1 MNININIYQYNIAIM
16 STTKSTRK
24 SGGIYMKNILTR
36 KVFIEFNMIGSNLKE
51 LLTNKLRN
59 DLEGKCCKEGYIKKK
74 SIKIIKYSSGVMQDN
89 HIIYDI
95 SFECLVCHP
104 VQGMKIKCKVKN
116 ITRAGI
122 RAVYYKED
130 ESPIILFITR
140 EHNYKKDNYANLKEE
155 DIIVAKTIGIRY
167 QLNDE
172 SIAII
177 AELQPQNKKKRKITI
192 N

>member
-1 MNININIYQYNIAIM
+1 M
-16 STTKSTRK
+16 STTNKSNRK

-36 KVFIEFNMIGSNLKE
+36 KVFIDFSMIGSNLKE
-51 LLTNKLRN
+51 LLTNKLRM
-59 DLEGKCCKEGYIKKK
+59 DLEGKCSKEGYIKKK
-74 SIKIIKYSSGVMQDN
+74 SIKIIKHSSGIMQDN

-104 VQGMKIKCKVKN
+104 VQGMKIKCKIKN

-130 ESPIILFITR
+130 ETPIVVFITR
-140 EHNYKKDNYANLKEE
+140 EHNFKKDNYSNLKED

-172 SIAII
+172 NIAII
-177 AELQPQNKKKRKITI
+177 AELQSQNKKKRKITI